1 VEIISRKEAKEKGL
15 VHYFTGKP
23 CPNGHLAKRNTK
35 NTNCTECSRLR
46 KERWL
51 AAKESGK
58 KFIDTRRYYTKE
70 EDDYLKKNYLTKS
83 KEEMGKD
90 LNRTYKSIEKRLL
103 NVLKLKKTYEDM
115 GSTRRKESGER
126 NSQTRL
132 KLKGKVPDDWF
143 NYPSSHDEATQ
154 SKSDYYFSG
163 RKCENGHFD
172 LRRTA
177 GRGCLACNRDQASI
191 QRKNPIWKEWRRQY
205 RKKPEIRKKE
215 YAYQIK
221 RMQEDPAIF
230 LRHFLSSRIANAMQ
244 SKGRYK
250 PAKSEEIIGT
260 SWKKFLDHLEKQFD
274 NNMTFENHGIDG
286 WHLDHVRPCASFDLL
301 DDEQVFVC
309 FNWRNYQPMWGVE
322 NMSKSDDYSKE
333 DEIAWIKRMRDFS
346 YEGELFLKYQDGVL
360 KEKNE

>member
-23 CPNGHLAKRNTK
+23 CPHGHLAKRNTK
-35 NTNCTECSRLR
+35 NTDCTECSRLR

-103 NVLKLKKTYEDM
+103 SVLKLKKTYEDM

-163 RKCENGHFD
+163 RKCVNGHFD

-191 QRKNPIWKEWRRQY
+191 QRINPIWKEWRRQY
-205 RKKPEIRKKE
+205 RKKPEIRQKE
-215 YAYQIK
+215 YAYQVK
-221 RMQEDPAIF
+221 RMQEDPAF
-230 LRHFLSSRIANAMQ
+230 F
-244 SKGRYK
+244 
-250 PAKSEEIIGT
+250 
-260 SWKKFLDHLEKQFD
+260 
-274 NNMTFENHGIDG
+274 
-286 WHLDHVRPCASFDLL
+286 
-301 DDEQVFVC
+301 
-309 FNWRNYQPMWGVE
+309 
-322 NMSKSDDYSKE
+322 
-333 DEIAWIKRMRDFS
+333 
-346 YEGELFLKYQDGVL
+346 
-360 KEKNE
+360 